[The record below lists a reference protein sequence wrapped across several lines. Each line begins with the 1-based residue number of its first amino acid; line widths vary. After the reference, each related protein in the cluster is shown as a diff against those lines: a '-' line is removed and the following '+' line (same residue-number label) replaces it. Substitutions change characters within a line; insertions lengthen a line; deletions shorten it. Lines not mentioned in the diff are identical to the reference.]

1 MVQPKSPQP
10 SVQQRG
16 EDTRRRLIEAGI
28 EVFGSSG
35 FEAASTR
42 HIADKAGV
50 NLAAIPYYFGS
61 KEGLY
66 RAVAEY
72 IAGDDEP
79 AASTARRIEAL
90 LKEIQPSREE
100 ALALL
105 QELLDTLA
113 ITVIA
118 SDGKDHYNRFIMRE
132 FLDPSSAFDIL
143 YENFM
148 QRILRPSTILIA
160 RLTDKTENDPECAVR
175 AFALIGQI
183 LVFRTARAA
192 VSKRLDW
199 QDFTQERVDTIRLV
213 IRQHI
218 ESYF

>member
-1 MVQPKSPQP
+1 MVQPKSPQS

-16 EDTRRRLIEAGI
+16 EDARRRLIEAGI
-28 EVFGSSG
+28 EVFGISG

-66 RAVAEY
+66 RAVVEY
-72 IAGDDEP
+72 IASDDEP

-90 LKEIQPSREE
+90 LIDIQPSRKE
-100 ALALL
+100 ALELL

-118 SDGKDHYNRFIMRE
+118 SDGKDHYNRLIMRE
-132 FLDPSSAFDIL
+132 FLDPSAAFDIL

-148 QRILRPSTILIA
+148 ERILRPCTVLIA
-160 RLTDKTENDPECAVR
+160 RLTDKTANDPECAVR
-175 AFALIGQI
+175 AFALVGQI
-183 LVFRTARAA
+183 LVFRTTRAA

-199 QDFTQERVDTIRLV
+199 QDFTQERVDLIRSV
-213 IRQHI
+213 IHQHI
-218 ESYF
+218 ESSF

>member
-1 MVQPKSPQP
+1 M
-10 SVQQRG
+10 QQRG
-16 EDTRRRLIEAGI
+16 EDSRRRLIEAGI
-28 EVFGSSG
+28 EIFGIYG

-42 HIADKAGV
+42 LIAEKAGV

-66 RAVAEY
+66 QAVAEY
-72 IAGDDEP
+72 IASDDEP
-79 AASTARRIEAL
+79 AASTAQRIEAL
-90 LKEIQPSREE
+90 LKDTQLSRQE
-100 ALALL
+100 ALDLL

-113 ITVIA
+113 TTVIG
-118 SDGKDHYNRFIMRE
+118 SDGKDHYSRFIMRE
-132 FLDPSSAFDIL
+132 LLDPSSAFDVL

-148 QRILRPSTILIA
+148 QRILRPCTILIGQ
-160 RLTDKTENDPECAVR
+160 LTKRPSNDPECAVQ
-175 AFALIGQI
+175 AFMMIGQI

-199 QDFTQERVDTIRLV
+199 QEFTEERVNLIRSV

-218 ESYF
+218 QSSF

>member
-1 MVQPKSPQP
+1 MGQSKFNQP
-10 SVQQRG
+10 SAQQRG
-16 EDTRRRLIEAGI
+16 EDARRRLVEAGI
-28 EVFGSSG
+28 EIFGIYG

-42 HIADKAGV
+42 HIAEKAGV
-50 NLAAIPYYFGS
+50 NLAAIPYYFGN

-72 IAGDDEP
+72 IANDDEP
-79 AASTARRIEAL
+79 AASTAERIEAL
-90 LKEIQPSREE
+90 LKDTQPSREE
-100 ALALL
+100 ALCLL

-132 FLDPSSAFDIL
+132 LLDPSFAFDIL
-143 YENFM
+143 YENFI
-148 QRILRPSTILIA
+148 QRILRPCTVLIGQ
-160 RLTDKTENDPECAVR
+160 LTDKPDNAPESKVR
-175 AFALIGQI
+175 AFAMIGQI

-192 VSKRLDW
+192 VAKSLDW
-199 QDFTQERVDTIRLV
+199 QEFSQERIDLIRSV

-218 ESYF
+218 ERSV